1 MVTASVKAT
10 RPSLPDWLV
19 TRLLGLWHQETML
32 ILALRQVYLED
43 GQPFE
48 YVNSQY
54 VGDRFEFYLENN

>member
-1 MVTASVKAT
+1 LASDKVA
-10 RPSLPDWLV
+10 
-19 TRLLGLWHQETML
+19 RLLDIKKNQA
-32 ILALRQVYLED
+32 ILALRQVSYLED